1 MGHVLCKWS
10 KGPIAGAI
18 NGRGGRPSL
27 LGTWQK
33 SDAPALQAGFK
44 PERYRSFSTNFRG
57 RSSTLERSPRTRLIR
72 VGFPAIPPIS
82 ASWAWLSR
90 RQFERTATATA
101 LNPDGVSST
110 MPTTAAE
117 PPARD
122 NQQRITLLRGTRP
135 MHRGQP
141 HKLLQIGVTPIPAT
155 TSRRNAFIE
164 LVGFSNG

>member
-1 MGHVLCKWS
+1 MRSQQW
-10 KGPIAGAI
+10 
-18 NGRGGRPSL
+18 NSL
-27 LGTWQK
+27 EPESQRF
-33 SDAPALQAGFK
+33 S
-44 PERYRSFSTNFRG
+44 PERMS
-57 RSSTLERSPRTRLIR
+57 TRL
-72 VGFPAIPPIS
+72 GS
-82 ASWAWLSR
+82 
-90 RQFERTATATA
+90 
-101 LNPDGVSST
+101 SST

-122 NQQRITLLRGTRP
+122 NQQRITLLRETRP